1 MRRESDK
8 QRALNL
14 EEIEQILGKLV
25 KKMAEQ
31 RETVAMGVELKER
44 EVTLE
49 DIVEVFDKLT
59 AEKMLEELSFLLAK
73 HYNTKENALNSQ
85 LRLQLERKVAENEA
99 LKEE

>member
-1 MRRESDK
+1 MK
-8 QRALNL
+8 
-14 EEIEQILGKLV
+14 KL
-25 KKMAEQ
+25 AEQ

-73 HYNTKENALNSQ
+73 QYNTKENALNS
-85 LRLQLERKVAENEA
+85 
-99 LKEE
+99 